1 MATLRP
7 CFLVALALSSLPLG
21 SQAAQGPWRAPRP
34 RPVSEIQGVPI
45 VPTYSVIQM
54 DTLDGNSSAYDL
66 DPAFDPARP
75 TRRPVVVGGS
85 VELGAGERAVGFREE
100 GTVLDLGVFAI
111 SRALGVNSS
120 GTIVGQAGTRA
131 FRFARGAW
139 ALLPDLGG
147 TGSVAEAVSED
158 GIAVGHDRGTG
169 GGIRALYWTAD
180 GQGHVLPTGFGSSG
194 LVDVNRRNV
203 AAGTVF
209 GSGGAPRFAFTMP
222 LGGRRPTIL
231 PAPFPGASGS
241 FALAINDRG
250 DVVGAAPRNG
260 AEQPVLW
267 SSGVALPLEVLPD
280 EGTGGGRASDIN
292 NHGVVVGNSNW
303 GKAVVWIEGAIHDLN
318 ELTPDFDAFLTNARA
333 INDQGVIVCDSDAG
347 GRRAVLL
354 IPRP

>member
-222 LGGRRPTIL
+222 LGGDGRRSCLRPS
-231 PAPFPGASGS
+231 PAPRAASRWPSTTAETSSAPRPATVPSSPCCGRAAWPCPSRSCPTRAPVAGEPATSTTTASSWATRTGARRSSGS
-241 FALAINDRG
+241 R
-250 DVVGAAPRNG
+250 AP
-260 AEQPVLW
+260 
-267 SSGVALPLEVLPD
+267 S
-280 EGTGGGRASDIN
+280 T
-292 NHGVVVGNSNW
+292 
-303 GKAVVWIEGAIHDLN
+303 
-318 ELTPDFDAFLTNARA
+318 T
-333 INDQGVIVCDSDAG
+333 
-347 GRRAVLL
+347 
-354 IPRP
+354 